1 MTRNDS
7 QAGTRAAHRP
17 PVIGLTGGI
26 GSGKSTVAGFFA
38 DLGITVV
45 DADQLAHA
53 LAEPGEPG
61 HAAIVAAF
69 GDEALNADGALD
81 RAWLRRRIFSNPE
94 DKQTLEDILHPLIR
108 ARMTAL
114 LDAASGP
121 YSIAVIPLLLETG
134 QTDMVDRILLVDIPE
149 DLQLTRVAARDGLEV
164 SAIRD
169 IMATQADRATRL
181 AAADDVLVN
190 EGDRDSLK
198 TAVKRLHTQY
208 LQLAQA

>member
-1 MTRNDS
+1 M
-7 QAGTRAAHRP
+7 P
-17 PVIGLTGGI
+17 TG
-26 GSGKSTVAGFFA
+26 SHMPSP
-38 DLGITVV
+38 DR
-45 DADQLAHA
+45 
-53 LAEPGEPG
+53 GEPG

-69 GDEALNADGALD
+69 GDAVVTADGTLD
-81 RAWLRRRIFSNPE
+81 RAWLRRRVFSNTE
-94 DKQTLEDILHPLIR
+94 DKQTLEAILHPMIR
-108 ARMTAL
+108 TRMAAL

-134 QTDMVDRILLVDIPE
+134 QTDMVDRILVVDLPE
-149 DLQLTRVAARDGLEV
+149 DLQLARVAARDGLEV
-164 SAIRD
+164 SAIHD

-198 TAVKRLHTQY
+198 AAVKRLHIQY